1 MLENHLVVFSEE
13 LAKKISVYFNFIN
26 ATQQRKV
33 YKDLCDKWSKEY
45 IAETH
50 KWVVLVHIVFLA
62 YNIILYNYTYNI
74 MYNKKRMQIS
84 MWPLMLWFN
93 GYTFMMDKKCT
104 INKYPFWKSTVFCW
118 FMAYPADLLQ
128 NALRHFMY
136 NGI

>member
-62 YNIILYNYTYNI
+62 YTTLYYTIIHTILCTT
-74 MYNKKRMQIS
+74 KSECKS
-84 MWPLMLWFN
+84 LCGLWCCDLMDTHLWWI
-93 GYTFMMDKKCT
+93 K
-104 INKYPFWKSTVFCW
+104 
-118 FMAYPADLLQ
+118 
-128 NALRHFMY
+128 NAL
-136 NGI
+136 